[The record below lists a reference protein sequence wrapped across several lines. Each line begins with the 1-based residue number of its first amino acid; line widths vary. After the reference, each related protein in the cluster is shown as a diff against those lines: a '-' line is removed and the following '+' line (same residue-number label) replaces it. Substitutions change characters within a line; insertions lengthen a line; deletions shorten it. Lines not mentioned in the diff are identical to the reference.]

1 MKLVTLTSD
10 FGLEGEGPGIM
21 EATIA
26 GLCPGAR
33 VVHLCHAVAPFNVL
47 EGARQMECVL
57 TISAGI
63 HVCVVDPGVGSQRRG
78 IALDVPSVGVLIGP
92 DNGVLMSL
100 VRLAGGLAAAY
111 SIDNPDFM
119 RQPVSSTFHGR
130 DVFASVAGHLAAGAD
145 LSGVGAPVPPSQ
157 LVAAP
162 YEEAAVSGSLIE
174 SVVLHIN
181 RFGNCILN
189 IREEQMTPAMALG
202 RAIHLYRNEQPLGQA
217 LVAPSFSYCAIGSP
231 LIYPDSYGRVGL
243 ALNQGNAAS
252 RFGLEIGSPLTL
264 RWEAER

>member
-21 EATIA
+21 EATII
-26 GLCPGAR
+26 GRCPDAR
-33 VVHLCHAVAPFNVL
+33 VVHLCHTVTPFNVL

-57 TISAGI
+57 TIPAGI

-78 IALDVPSVGVLIGP
+78 VALEVPPVGILVGP

-100 VRLAGGLAAAY
+100 VRLAGGLSAAY
-111 SIDNPDFM
+111 SLDNPNFL

-145 LSGVGAPVPPSQ
+145 LAAVGAPIPPSQ
-157 LVAAP
+157 LATVP
-162 YEEAAVSGSLIE
+162 YEEAVPSDLGVE

-189 IREEQMTPAMALG
+189 IREEQMAPALAQG
-202 RAIHLYRNEQPLGQA
+202 RAIQLYRQKQALGQA
-217 LVAPSFSYCAIGSP
+217 LVAPSFSFVAIGSP

-243 ALNQGNAAS
+243 ALNQGNAALS
-252 RFGLEIGSPLTL
+252 FGLEVNSPLTL
-264 RWEAER
+264 RWGEKQ